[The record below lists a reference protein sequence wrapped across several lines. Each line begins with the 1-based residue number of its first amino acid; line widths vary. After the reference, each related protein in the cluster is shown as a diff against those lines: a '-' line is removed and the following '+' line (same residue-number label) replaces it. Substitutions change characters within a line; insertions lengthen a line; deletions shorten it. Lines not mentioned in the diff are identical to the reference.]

1 MSESLLRKVAFAPY
15 ALFLRKIVNTLF
27 HIDWYY
33 HMPKMGFLGV
43 GTIQNPMDMWVKQE
57 ILFDVKPDVVIEC
70 GTHRG
75 GTALYYATLMAAF
88 NPEGRII
95 TIDIEN
101 KVQKAGEYE
110 VFRKYC
116 QRIMGDSTSA
126 AVVSQV
132 AAQTRGKKVL
142 VILDSLH
149 TKDHVLK
156 EMELYGRLVSPGSY
170 LIVEDTDING
180 HPVMP
185 NYGPGPHEAVVEY
198 QKNHP
203 GEFVID
209 KSREKMGFTCFP
221 DGFLKRVK

>member
-1 MSESLLRKVAFAPY
+1 MEYSGL
-15 ALFLRKIVNTLF
+15 
-27 HIDWYY
+27 
-33 HMPKMGFLGV
+33 
-43 GTIQNPMDMWVKQE
+43 
-57 ILFDVKPDVVIEC
+57 
-70 GTHRG
+70 
-75 GTALYYATLMAAF
+75 ATLRTLPNYVNLRQRFTGPRLAGLETSLAQLGIQ
-88 NPEGRII
+88 EGD
-95 TIDIEN
+95 IDELLLGW
-101 KVQKAGEYE
+101 KTGA
-110 VFRKYC
+110 
-116 QRIMGDSTSA
+116 
-126 AVVSQV
+126 
-132 AAQTRGKKVL
+132 
-142 VILDSLH
+142 
-149 TKDHVLK
+149 K